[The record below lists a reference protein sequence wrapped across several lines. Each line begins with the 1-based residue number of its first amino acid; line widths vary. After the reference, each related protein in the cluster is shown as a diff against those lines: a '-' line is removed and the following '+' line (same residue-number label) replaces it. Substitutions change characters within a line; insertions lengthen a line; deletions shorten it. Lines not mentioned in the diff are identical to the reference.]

1 MILLRTNKL
10 LRILTFS
17 QFIELLGA
25 AFFNIVLL
33 VYASQTSDPKIATTI
48 VVIANTI
55 PSILQIGLGY
65 FADKA
70 NDKLGLMISTRIIQ
84 ATLYFIL
91 MILFGLSMNDWL
103 LFSFIITINVSS
115 DILSGITSLATLP
128 VIKHIVPS
136 KSILDARSLQVSVM
150 SLVNVIGQ
158 VIGVT
163 FLTFL
168 NNNFSYFSALN
179 ALLFLISGL
188 VLLIS
193 KKTFNKKLQV
203 TSQTTDSI
211 SESSFIASIKISMH
225 MVAANKSLMNILF
238 LFTLLNLLVG
248 SIEGLISLSLLQYP
262 TIYIQSYG
270 FSLSLANTALASGLI
285 LGSFL
290 TNDFLKKLK
299 LNTLIIGLLLFLM
312 VLCFDII
319 YLPNIYVIIISFF
332 GIGYILGKISPR
344 VSTYVMT
351 SVAEK
356 QLGQITGFMNTLVT
370 LSVPVGQLIFLSIA
384 NSSTVN
390 NSWMGMI
397 ILSMLLIIYLFS
409 YKKYKYPDT
418 S

>member
-10 LRILTFS
+10 LGILTLS

-25 AFFNIVLL
+25 AFFNIALL
-33 VYASQTSDPKIATTI
+33 VYASQTSNPKAATTV

-70 NDKLGLMISTRIIQ
+70 NDKLRLMISTRILQ
-84 ATLYFIL
+84 AILYFFL
-91 MILFGLSMNDWL
+91 MILFGLSMNEWL
-103 LFSFIITINVSS
+103 LFSFIIMINVSS
-115 DILSGITSLATLP
+115 DLLSGITSLATLP

-136 KSILDARSLQVSVM
+136 KKILEARSLQVSIM

-179 ALLFLISGL
+179 TLLFLISGL
-188 VLLIS
+188 VLLVSRKAFNEKIQIAS
-193 KKTFNKKLQV
+193 KTSVSEAENNFLQ
-203 TSQTTDSI
+203 
-211 SESSFIASIKISMH
+211 SIKISMH
-225 MVAANKSLMNILF
+225 VVRANKSLMNILF
-238 LFTLLNLLVG
+238 LFAFLNLLVG
-248 SIEGLISLSLLQYP
+248 SVEGLISLSLLQYP
-262 TIYIQSYG
+262 KIYIQSYG

-290 TNDFLKKLK
+290 TNDFFKSFK
-299 LNTLIIGLLLFLM
+299 LNTLIIGLLLFLI

-319 YLPNIYVIIISFF
+319 YFPNIYVIITSFF

-351 SVAEK
+351 NVAET

-370 LSVPVGQLIFLSIA
+370 LSVPIGQLIFLSIA
-384 NSSTVN
+384 NSFTVN
-390 NSWMGMI
+390 ISWIGML
-397 ILSMLLIIYLFS
+397 ILSMLLIIYIFL
-409 YKKYKYPDT
+409 YKKI
-418 S
+418 

>member
-1 MILLRTNKL
+1 MLLLRTNKL
-10 LRILTFS
+10 LRILTLS

-33 VYASQTSDPKIATTI
+33 VYASQTSDPKIATTV

-55 PSILQIGLGY
+55 SSILQIGLGY
-65 FADKA
+65 FTDKA
-70 NDKLGLMISTRIIQ
+70 HDKLRLMISTRIVQ
-84 ATLYFIL
+84 AILYFLL
-91 MILFGLSMNDWL
+91 MILFGLSLNDWL

-128 VIKHIVPS
+128 VIKHIVPA

-179 ALLFLISGL
+179 ALLFFISGL
-188 VLLIS
+188 ILLIY
-193 KKTFNKKLQV
+193 KKTFNEKPQI
-203 TSQTTDSI
+203 TSKTSI
-211 SESSFIASIKISMH
+211 PQSESSFVASIKNSMH
-225 MVAANKSLMNILF
+225 IVGANKSLMNILF
-238 LFTLLNLLVG
+238 LFTFLNLLVG

-290 TNDFLKKLK
+290 TNDFFKNFK

-390 NSWMGMI
+390 ISWMGMI
-397 ILSMLLIIYLFS
+397 ILSMFTVLLVSFVL
-409 YKKYKYPDT
+409 PH
-418 S
+418 

>member
-1 MILLRTNKL
+1 MLLLRTNKL
-10 LRILTFS
+10 LRILTLS

-25 AFFNIVLL
+25 AFFNIALL
-33 VYASQTSDPKIATTI
+33 VYASQTSNPKIATTV

-70 NDKLGLMISTRIIQ
+70 NDKLYLMISTRIIQ
-84 ATLYFIL
+84 ATLYFL
-91 MILFGLSMNDWL
+91 LTILFGLSMNNWL

-128 VIKHIVPS
+128 VIKHIVPA
-136 KSILDARSLQVSVM
+136 KIMLDARSLQVSVM

-163 FLTFL
+163 FLMFL
-168 NNNFSYFSALN
+168 NNNFSSFSALN

-193 KKTFNKKLQV
+193 KKTFNKKLQI

-211 SESSFIASIKISMH
+211 SKSSFVTSIKISMH

-270 FSLSLANTALASGLI
+270 FSLSLANTALAAGLI

-290 TNDFLKKLK
+290 TNDFFKKFK

-390 NSWMGMI
+390 NSWIGII
-397 ILSMLLIIYLFS
+397 ILSILLTIYLFL
-409 YKKYKYPDT
+409 YKRI
-418 S
+418 